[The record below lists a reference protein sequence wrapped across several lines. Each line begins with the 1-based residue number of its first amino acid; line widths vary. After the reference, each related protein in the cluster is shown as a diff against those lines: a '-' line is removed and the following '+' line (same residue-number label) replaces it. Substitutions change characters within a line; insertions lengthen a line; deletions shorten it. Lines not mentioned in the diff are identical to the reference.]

1 MIGDKLKQRRT
12 ELKLTQ
18 QQLAEMVGAKKNTI
32 SNYECG
38 ISSPNEDTIITLMD
52 ALQCDANYL
61 FDYKEPTQ
69 NNAFDPPHTENEKKI
84 LEYFRE
90 FNEEGQEKL
99 LDSASDMAQLDR
111 YKKESSKSSVAKAQ
125 KHA

>member
-69 NNAFDPPHTENEKKI
+69 NNAFAPVSTENEKKM
-84 LEYFRE
+84 LKFFRE

-99 LDSASDMAQLDR
+99 LNEAYDMSQLDR
-111 YKKESSKSSVAKAQ
+111 YKKGSKSSMAKEKKQA
-125 KHA
+125 

>member
-1 MIGDKLKQRRT
+1 MIGDKLKQRRK

-38 ISSPNEDTIITLMD
+38 ISSPNEDTIITLME

-61 FDYKEPTQ
+61 FDYQEPTHS
-69 NNAFDPPHTENEKKI
+69 NAFSPVPTENERKM

-99 LDSASDMAQLDR
+99 LNEAYDMSQLDR
-111 YKKESSKSSVAKAQ
+111 YKKGSKSDVAKTQ
-125 KHA
+125 KRA